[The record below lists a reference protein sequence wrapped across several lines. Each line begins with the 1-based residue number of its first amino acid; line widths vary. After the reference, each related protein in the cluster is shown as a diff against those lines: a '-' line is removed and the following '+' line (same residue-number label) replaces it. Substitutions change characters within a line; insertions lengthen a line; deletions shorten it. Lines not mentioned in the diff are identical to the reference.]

1 MKTGI
6 ILQIRLDSARLPRKA
21 LLKLAGEPLSVHVMR
36 SLKRVHADTYI
47 LATTEDSRAELGPL
61 ARACGFEFFA
71 GPKQD
76 VLARY
81 CQAIRAYGVE
91 RVVRATG
98 DNPLVSADLA
108 KLLLDRRATVP
119 ADYSGYLGMPSG
131 MGVEVVE
138 AEALFKAEAES
149 LDPFEHEH
157 VCPYLYRHPELF
169 KIDRPDAPSEYLLGE
184 GFAVTVDTQADFE
197 AMEALFEKL
206 YRGKPLEDRAVLD
219 YLKDARKK

>member
-1 MKTGI
+1 MKTAI

-21 LLKLAGEPLSVHVMR
+21 LLKLCGEPLSVHVMR
-36 SLKRVHADTYI
+36 SLKRVRADSYI
-47 LATTEDSRAELGPL
+47 LATTEDSREELEPL
-61 ARACGFEFFA
+61 ARLCGFDFFA

-81 CQAIRAYGVE
+81 CQAIRAFGVE

-98 DNPLVSADLA
+98 DNPLVSAKLA
-108 KLLLDRRATVP
+108 NLLLERRAALP
-119 ADYSGYLGMPSG
+119 ADYSGYLGMPTG

-138 AEALFKAEAES
+138 AAALLKAEAES

-169 KIDRPDAPSEYLLGE
+169 KIDRPEAPPEYLLGK
-184 GFAVTVDTQADFE
+184 GASVTVDTQADFD
-197 AMEALFEKL
+197 AIEALFKQL
-206 YRGKPLEDRAVLD
+206 YRGKPLEDETVLA
-219 YLKDARKK
+219 YLKDLKKE